1 MVFLSKAKG
10 DRREGQA
17 RDILEDL
24 GYRVEK
30 RWNRRFD
37 SNDYFELFDLMG
49 TIGERFVF
57 VQVKSNGT
65 SGALKEIKQESE
77 DFPFESDGFD
87 LEVWDCY
94 DRKGWRIHRLTED
107 GWELVLDERDSTL
120 KMGAEVKQK
129 YGSD

>member
-1 MVFLSKAKG
+1 MSKAKG
-10 DRREGQA
+10 DRREGQV

-24 GYRVEK
+24 DYRVEK

-49 TIGERFVF
+49 VIRERFVF

-65 SGALKEIKQESE
+65 AGALKEIKQECE
-77 DFPFESDGFD
+77 DFPYLSDAFD

-94 DRKGWRIHRLTED
+94 DRDGWRIHRLTKD
-107 GWELVLDERDSTL
+107 GWKVIVDERSNSL

-129 YGSD
+129 YGSC